1 MQLRLPTSG
10 LDRYKSASQRARVA
24 TEEWATNN
32 LYCITCRSDALAPS
46 PPGTRV
52 IDYVCPRCDSRYQLK
67 SQSHF
72 FRTRVLDSDYATM
85 LRAIQTGSA
94 PHLMVL
100 QYEREAW
107 AVVNLLFVPRFAF
120 TRTVLEKRKALG
132 PHARRAG
139 WIGCNFLLDKIP
151 LDARISVI
159 HDGVALQAATV
170 RRQFERL
177 KPLAEL
183 KLEKRGWTLDTL
195 NFIRSLGK
203 QEFNLS
209 DIYALEDQFKS
220 LHPDNR
226 HIRDKIRQ
234 QLQVLRDLRL
244 LQFLRPG
251 HYRLL

>member
-1 MQLRLPTSG
+1 MQLHLPTSG
-10 LDRYKSASQRARVA
+10 LERFKSASQRARVA

-67 SQSHF
+67 SQSHL

-85 LRAIQTGSA
+85 LRAIQTGNA

-100 QYEREAW
+100 HYERKDW
-107 AVVNLLFVPRFAF
+107 AVMNLLFVPRFAF
-120 TRTVLEKRKALG
+120 TRTVLEKRKPLS
-132 PHARRAG
+132 PKARRAG

-151 LDARISVI
+151 PDARISVI
-159 HDGVALQAATV
+159 HDGVAAQPVVV
-170 RRQFERL
+170 RKQFDRL

-195 NFIRSLGK
+195 NLVRSLGK

-209 DIYALEDQFKS
+209 DVYALENQFKS

-234 QLQVLRDLRL
+234 QLQILRDLGL
-244 LQFLRPG
+244 LDFLAPG
-251 HYRLL
+251 RYALK